1 MQNPEEELARFE
13 KAKEEAV
20 KQLQKLYDKACK
32 EVGEANAAIFEIHQM
47 MLDDEDYTDSVHNII
62 ASQQVNAEYAVGVTA
77 DNFANMFAAMD
88 DEYMKARS
96 SRCKRY
102 FRTPRFYL
110 KGQWKW
116 RTEHR
121 RTGHCYCRRLGSLRD
136 STAR

>member
-20 KQLQKLYDKACK
+20 KQLQRLYDKACK

-62 ASQQVNAEYAVGVTA
+62 TSQQVNAEYAVGVTA

-88 DEYMKARS
+88 E
-96 SRCKRY
+96 
-102 FRTPRFYL
+102 
-110 KGQWKW
+110 
-116 RTEHR
+116 
-121 RTGHCYCRRLGSLRD
+121 
-136 STAR
+136 